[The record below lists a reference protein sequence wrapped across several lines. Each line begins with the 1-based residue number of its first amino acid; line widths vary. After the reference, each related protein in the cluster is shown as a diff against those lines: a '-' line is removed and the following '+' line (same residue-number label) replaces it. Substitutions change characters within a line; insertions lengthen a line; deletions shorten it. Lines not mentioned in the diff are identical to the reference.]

1 LFALSWNH
9 QIKTGGAS
17 MNNKKQ
23 VKRFGVR
30 DPNFVY
36 IPAANT
42 DVLKR
47 FRALGWVPPSELKN
61 KDKQL

>member
-1 LFALSWNH
+1 
-9 QIKTGGAS
+9 

-36 IPAANT
+36 IPAENT
-42 DVLKR
+42 DLLKR
-47 FRALGWVPPSELKN
+47 FRALGWVQP
-61 KDKQL
+61 

>member
-1 LFALSWNH
+1 
-9 QIKTGGAS
+9 

-23 VKRFGVR
+23 VNHFGIR

-36 IPAANT
+36 IPAVNT

-61 KDKQL
+61 KDKPL